1 MTDFG
6 RSLRCVVRG
15 LLASGATSASTFS
28 IAARKH
34 LCESGALASP
44 NSESLFVK
52 DLRNGEIAPTQ
63 TLLELVPRAR
73 TVYGVGMGF
82 ASLEMLTPIVEATI
96 DARWAADGRT
106 AELLMEVDADIVQAI
121 QVSRFSLI
129 EWPNLNAA
137 LNLIELQRR
146 A

>member
-1 MTDFG
+1 
-6 RSLRCVVRG
+6 
-15 LLASGATSASTFS
+15 
-28 IAARKH
+28 
-34 LCESGALASP
+34 
-44 NSESLFVK
+44 
-52 DLRNGEIAPTQ
+52 
-63 TLLELVPRAR
+63 
-73 TVYGVGMGF
+73 MGF
-82 ASLEMLTPIVEATI
+82 ASLEMLTPIVEGTI